1 MKKLVPS
8 LESIRIVE
16 GIRRNLRK
24 QFPALTRHLRPK
36 LDSSSIVIGHSS
48 TGDVVHIPERA
59 RMEHSLYVGT
69 TGSGK
74 TTGLDLSIRQDIA
87 AGRGVLVMD
96 PHGEHPDSL
105 YRSLLSWIK
114 ERRIHEHRQV
124 QIIDPSENTYSVGF
138 NPLARDADTDISVI
152 SGVTLEAFSRAW
164 GGEDTSTKPTI
175 ERVLTTTFSALC
187 ELNLS
192 LAEAPMLLDR
202 ADQYGLRSF
211 ALEHVKD
218 RHTRRELER
227 LHEVSE
233 DERRKAD
240 FDIEVLGPINRLAR
254 FLRPAAISSMVGQT
268 AGLDFGKAFDEG
280 HIILCNLS
288 GSNRVYE
295 KDADLL
301 GRLITRFAF
310 FHAKRRQN
318 PERAF
323 FIYMDECHRYL
334 SGDLENILAESR
346 KYGIG
351 AILATQWLQQLRSE
365 GENMLA
371 AVLNATN
378 LKTVFR
384 AKDPQEAEQLAEMV
398 IPFDL
403 EVPVRALVKPTV
415 VGYRRIKLKNE
426 SESEQSSV
434 TDSKA
439 ETNGESFGVTRT
451 VGGSIAR
458 SHVHTHGFSHGD
470 GTQYGTAHSRSN
482 TAGKSGGVSA
492 SLNLDPERGFF
503 GPTIIGEG
511 SGTNEGWSDA
521 ATRGVTDNRSSSTQ
535 RNWSESEAES
545 ETETEN
551 WSEAFQHT
559 TQYSKTVGKSLTNGR
574 GQSRGHSEALEAIL
588 ADMPSAVHSRDNIRY
603 FAGLFV
609 RKLRTGQALVNYV
622 GKYGMVSALVRVPHV
637 PQVRLAPDAYA
648 SIRQELLSRSAWAI
662 SAEKATQL
670 QQERELS
677 FFKAFD
683 VDEFVEPETFRT
695 KAPPVQPKRG
705 RTRPAPSGRRRSR
718 KAEQDSN

>member
-1 MKKLVPS
+1 MNTLERIRADLKKRYPTLARR
-8 LESIRIVE
+8 RIE
-16 GIRRNLRK
+16 ARPDKSAI
-24 QFPALTRHLRPK
+24 ALGHAQSGK
-36 LDSSSIVIGHSS
+36 LML
-48 TGDVVHIPERA
+48 IPERA
-59 RMEHSLYVGT
+59 RLEHAFHVGT

-74 TTGLDLSIRQDIA
+74 TTAMDISIRQDIA

-114 ERRIHEHRQV
+114 ARRIHERRQV
-124 QIIDPSENTYSVGF
+124 HLIDPSETRYAVGF
-138 NPLARDADTDISVI
+138 NPLARDSDTDISVT
-152 SGVTLEAFSRAW
+152 SGVTLEAFARAW

-202 ADQYGLRSF
+202 ADQHGLRRF

-218 RHTRRELER
+218 QHTRRELER

-254 FLRPAAISSMVGQT
+254 FLRPAAISTMVGQT

-310 FHAKRRQN
+310 FHAKRRQK

-365 GENMLA
+365 SENMLA

-378 LKTVFR
+378 LKIVFR

-415 VGYRRIKLKNE
+415 VGYRRIQLKNE
-426 SESEQSSV
+426 SESKQSSV
-434 TDSKA
+434 TNSDV
-439 ETNGESFGVTRT
+439 ETFGNSLATTETR
-451 VGGSIAR
+451 GGSTAK
-458 SHVHTHGFSHGD
+458 SHVHASAFSHGD
-470 GTQYGTAHSRSN
+470 GSQQGTANSLAN
-482 TAGKSGGVSA
+482 TGGRSGGSSS
-492 SLNLDPERGFF
+492 SLNLDPDGSFF
-503 GPTIIGEG
+503 GPAIIGEG
-511 SGTNEGWSDA
+511 SSSDKGWNDA
-521 ATRGVTDNRSSSTQ
+521 TTRGVTNNQSTNTQ
-535 RNWSESEAES
+535 RNWSESDADGEI
-545 ETETEN
+545 ETDS
-551 WSEAFQHT
+551 WSEAVQLVS
-559 TQYSKTVGKSLTNGR
+559 QYSRAIGKNFTEAQGR
-574 GQSRGHSEALEAIL
+574 SRGHSEALEAIL

-637 PQVRLAPDAYA
+637 PQVRLAPDAYS

-662 SAEKATQL
+662 TAEKATQL

-705 RTRPAPSGRRRSR
+705 RTRPASSGRRRSR